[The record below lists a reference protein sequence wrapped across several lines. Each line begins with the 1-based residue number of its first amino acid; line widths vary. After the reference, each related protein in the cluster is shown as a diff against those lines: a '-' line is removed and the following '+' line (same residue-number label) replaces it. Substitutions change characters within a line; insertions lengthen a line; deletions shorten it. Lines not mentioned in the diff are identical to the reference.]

1 MAPAIP
7 DRRPRRRASVLGT
20 LRVLTVFSALV
31 LAADAARAT
40 SSSTVWTPLSPDI
53 QPFGVCHVGVDNYFT
68 VFTDAADGAGDF
80 PTDAGLTVGILPFEK
95 LQMEVGVDLLEPSD
109 DPLVF
114 NAKMGAPEGALFS
127 GAPALQVGI
136 ANAGTEEDVTDYDIV
151 YLVVGK
157 TIPGLGRLSGG
168 PYTGNSKLLV
178 DADGEEENDGF
189 MVAFDRGFL
198 PVQDA
203 AGEFNRLVLAADYA
217 SGDNALGGVGLG
229 LYYYFH
235 RNVSVLTGP
244 VWFNEEAINGEWKW
258 TIQLDVNLPKLGR

>member
-1 MAPAIP
+1 MTLSIR
-7 DRRPRRRASVLGT
+7 DRRPRRRASARCALQA
-20 LRVLTVFSALV
+20 LAVFSALV
-31 LAADAARAT
+31 LAADAAHAT
-40 SSSTVWTPLSPDI
+40 SSSTVWTPISPDI
-53 QPFGVCHVGVDNYFT
+53 QPFGVCHLGVDNYFT

-80 PTDAGLTVGILPFEK
+80 PTDAGLTVGVLPFEK
-95 LQMEVGVDLLEPSD
+95 FQMEVGVDLLEPSD
-109 DPLVF
+109 DPVFF
-114 NAKMGAPEGALFS
+114 NAKMGAPEGALFA

-136 ANAGTEEDVTDYDIV
+136 ANAGTEEDVTDYNIV
-151 YLVVGK
+151 YLVIGK

-178 DADGEEENDGF
+178 DADGAEENEGF

-217 SGDNALGGVGLG
+217 SGDNALGGAGLG

-235 RNVSVLTGP
+235 RNVSLLTGP

-258 TIQLDVNLPKLGR
+258 TIQLDINLPKIGR